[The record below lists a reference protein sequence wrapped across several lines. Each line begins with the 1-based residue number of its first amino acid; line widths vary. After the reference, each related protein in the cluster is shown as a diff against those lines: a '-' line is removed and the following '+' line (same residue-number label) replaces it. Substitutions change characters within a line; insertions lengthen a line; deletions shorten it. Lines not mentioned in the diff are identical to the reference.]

1 MDETYI
7 LKSCEDLRLALELEL
22 DRMDFSKWKY
32 KNQNHT
38 RKLHK
43 LKRTK
48 I

>member
-7 LKSCEDLRLALELEL
+7 LKSCEVLYLALKWDL
-22 DRMDFSKWKY
+22 DRIDFSKWKC
-32 KNQNHT
+32 KTKNHT
-38 RKLHK
+38 RELHK